1 MRGGGRERENNKIRQ
16 SGGRKE
22 RNPYSDPM
30 MYPRG
35 AVGGLLPIQRGER
48 RDMEGMERKEEAAWT
63 CIRSILLILLP
74 FPFFSFFSFFRF
86 SVCRFAF
93 IIGNHNGNYGG
104 TERAGVEPPSCMY
117 AMPRDDYD
125 SDYYDYDYDYY
136 DYCPEEVSR
145 CRHRHVGPRFV
156 HVTAIGPIYVENT
169 LNADIIIGDKSSQ
182 KPTIQRSIIVLTSK
196 LAAILVQCVIYA

>member
-1 MRGGGRERENNKIRQ
+1 MNVHQVYTTHTLTLSIFLIFFFLSVLCTPFCLYHRQPQRQLRGHR
-16 SGGRKE
+16 
-22 RNPYSDPM
+22 
-30 MYPRG
+30 
-35 AVGGLLPIQRGER
+35 
-48 RDMEGMERKEEAAWT
+48 
-63 CIRSILLILLP
+63 
-74 FPFFSFFSFFRF
+74 
-86 SVCRFAF
+86 
-93 IIGNHNGNYGG
+93 
-104 TERAGVEPPSCMY
+104 ERAGVECPSCMY

-145 CRHRHVGPRFV
+145 CRHRDVGPRFV

-196 LAAILVQCVIYA
+196 LAAILVQCVIYTYTCMYLYNTHIHTYIYIRKYIRKFDILFIFFFFLNVIIGKF